1 MDAEL
6 VRAKEAIDSAM
17 AASKEFASS
26 GVEETSEKKRRIF
39 YQQRKLKKRSVDL
52 DLYEFSK
59 QNNETLKNTTG
70 TLPDSPII
78 NSTIT
83 ETRQI
88 LFNIQSFANLWD
100 TFWTKKLRKMS

>member
-1 MDAEL
+1 MHKVAFIL
-6 VRAKEAIDSAM
+6 HISLILRC
-17 AASKEFASS
+17 
-26 GVEETSEKKRRIF
+26 F
-39 YQQRKLKKRSVDL
+39 YQQRKLKKRSVDHDL
-52 DLYEFSK
+52 DEFSK

-88 LFNIQSFANLWD
+88 LFNIFLNQ
-100 TFWTKKLRKMS
+100 TRMKLNIPSPIE